1 LIAVDGLDAR
11 NWDEIKPIYQE
22 FLDREIDSP
31 EALESWLI
39 ELGRFE
45 AYVSETGSMLYVNMT
60 CDTEDEEIKQT
71 YLDFVEQVQPE
82 LAKVGDL
89 LNRKLAESPFADAL
103 DSVEYNVLLRDTRMD
118 LALFREENI
127 PLGTELT
134 KLGQRYNEICGAMT
148 VEFDGEERTMQ
159 QMGKY
164 LQVNDRDVRESAYR
178 AVGDRRFQDA
188 EEIDEL
194 FDSMIALR
202 HQVAQNAGYEN
213 FRDYI
218 FDAKHR
224 FDYTPEDCESFQNA
238 IEQICVPLMRD
249 IDEERREALGLGML
263 RMWDMGHDVQ
273 GRKPLQPFSEV
284 EEMVAGTSRMF
295 HRLSTELGDFFDS
308 LRDGTSLDLDSRK
321 GKAPGGYQLQ
331 RDHSRKPFIF
341 MNATGLQR
349 DLETMVH
356 EAGHAF
362 HSIYADHLP
371 LVDYRSAP
379 IEFCEV
385 AAMSMELLTH
395 DFLDEFYSSDDANRA
410 VREHLEGIVSILAWI
425 ATIDAFQHWIYTH
438 PGHSKEERH
447 QQWLELGDRFGSNL
461 DWSGFEEWRKVGWQ
475 RQLHLFSYPFY
486 YIEYGIAQLGAL
498 QLWLQYQKNP
508 QTALDNY
515 AKCMK
520 LGGSRPLPE
529 LFEAGEM
536 SFDLGNATVQGLIDA
551 VRSELDHLPA

>member
-1 LIAVDGLDAR
+1 MISVEGIDAR
-11 NWDEIKPIYQE
+11 NWDEIEPIYQG
-22 FLDREIDSP
+22 FLERPIDSA
-31 EALESWLI
+31 EELEVWLL
-39 ELGRFE
+39 ELGQFD
-45 AYVSETGSMLYVNMT
+45 AFVSETGSMLYVEMT
-60 CDTEDEEIKQT
+60 CDTENEKVKQA
-71 YLDFVEQVQPE
+71 YLDFVEKVQPE
-82 LAKVGDL
+82 LAKISDL
-89 LNRKLAESPFADAL
+89 LNRKLAESPHADSL

-148 VEFDGEERTMQ
+148 VEFDGEEKTMQ

-164 LQVNDRDVRESAYR
+164 LQVNEREIRESAYST
-178 AVGDRRFQDA
+178 VGKRRFQDA

-194 FDSMIALR
+194 FDEMIALR

-213 FRDYI
+213 FRDYT

-224 FDYTPEDCESFQNA
+224 FDYTPQDCQAFHNA
-238 IEQICVPLMRD
+238 IEKICVPLMRD
-249 IDEERREALGLGML
+249 IDEKRRSALGFKVL

-273 GRKPLQPFSEV
+273 GRNPLQPFSEV
-284 EEMVAGTSRMF
+284 DEMVAGTSRMF
-295 HRLSTELGDFFDS
+295 HRLSTELGEFFDS
-308 LRDGTSLDLDSRK
+308 LRDGNSLDLDSRK

-395 DFLDEFYSSDDANRA
+395 DFLDEFYSAEDASRA
-410 VREHLEGIVSILAWI
+410 VREHLEGIVSILSWI

-447 QQWLELGDRFGSNL
+447 QQWLELGDRFGSIL
-461 DWSGFEEWRKVGWQ
+461 DWTGFEEWRKVGWQ

-508 QTALDNY
+508 QTALSNY
-515 AKCMK
+515 AKSMR

-529 LFEAGEM
+529 LFEAGQM
-536 SFDLGNATVQGLIDA
+536 SFDLGDSTVQGLIDA
-551 VRSELDHLPA
+551 VRSELDQLPA

>member
-1 LIAVDGLDAR
+1 MISVEGIDAR
-11 NWDEIKPIYQE
+11 NWDEIEPIYQG
-22 FLDREIDSP
+22 FLERPIDSA
-31 EALESWLI
+31 EELEVWLL
-39 ELGRFE
+39 ELGQFD
-45 AYVSETGSMLYVNMT
+45 AFVSETGSMLYVEMT
-60 CDTEDEEIKQT
+60 CDTENEKVKQA
-71 YLDFVEQVQPE
+71 YLDFVEKVQPE
-82 LAKVGDL
+82 LAKISDL
-89 LNRKLAESPFADAL
+89 LNRKLAESPHADSL

-148 VEFDGEERTMQ
+148 VEFDGEEKTMQ

-164 LQVNDRDVRESAYR
+164 LQVNEREIRESAYST
-178 AVGDRRFQDA
+178 VGKRRFQDA

-194 FDSMIALR
+194 FDEMIALR

-213 FRDYI
+213 FRDYT

-224 FDYTPEDCESFQNA
+224 FDYTPQDCQAFHNA
-238 IEQICVPLMRD
+238 IEKICVPLMRD
-249 IDEERREALGLGML
+249 IDEKRRSALGFKVL

-273 GRKPLQPFSEV
+273 GRNPLQPFSEV
-284 EEMVAGTSRMF
+284 DEMVAGTSRMF
-295 HRLSTELGDFFDS
+295 HRLSTELGEFFDS
-308 LRDGTSLDLDSRK
+308 LRDGNSLDLDSRK

-395 DFLDEFYSSDDANRA
+395 DFLDEFYSAEDASRA

-447 QQWLELGDRFGSNL
+447 QQWLELGDRFGSIL
-461 DWSGFEEWRKVGWQ
+461 DWTGFEEWRKVGWQ

-508 QTALDNY
+508 QTALSNY
-515 AKCMK
+515 AKSMR
-520 LGGSRPLPE
+520 LGGSRPLP
-529 LFEAGEM
+529 
-536 SFDLGNATVQGLIDA
+536 
-551 VRSELDHLPA
+551 

>member
-1 LIAVDGLDAR
+1 MVSVEGLDAKQ
-11 NWDEIKPIYQE
+11 WDELQPIYQE
-22 FLDREIDSP
+22 FLDREIVSAD
-31 EALESWLI
+31 ALESWLL
-39 ELGRFE
+39 ELGQFD
-45 AYVSETGSMLYVNMT
+45 AYVGETGSMLYVDMT
-60 CDTEDEEIKQT
+60 CDTENEEVKQA

-82 LAKVGDL
+82 LAKVGDS
-89 LNRKLAESPFADAL
+89 LNRKLAESPYADEL
-103 DSVEYNVLLRDTRMD
+103 DSVEYNVLLRDTRMGI
-118 LALFREENI
+118 AIFREENI
-127 PLGTELT
+127 ALGTELT

-148 VEFDGEERTMQ
+148 VQFDGEERTMQ

-164 LQVNDRDVRESAYR
+164 LQVNDRGVRESAYR
-178 AVGDRRFQDA
+178 AVGERRFQDA

-194 FDSMIALR
+194 YDKMIALR

-213 FRDYI
+213 FRDYT
-218 FDAKHR
+218 FDSKRR
-224 FDYTPEDCESFQNA
+224 FDYTPADCEAFQTA
-238 IEQICVPLMRD
+238 IEQICVPLMRE
-249 IDEERREALGLGML
+249 IDGERRDALGLKAL

-273 GRKPLQPFSEV
+273 GRNPLQPFTEV

-295 HRLSTELGDFFDS
+295 HRLSSELGEFFDS

-362 HSIYADHLP
+362 HSIYADEIP

-425 ATIDAFQHWIYTH
+425 ATIDAFQHWIYTN

-447 QQWLELGDRFGSNL
+447 QQWLNLGNRFGSIL
-461 DWSGFEEWRKVGWQ
+461 DWTGFEDWRKVGWQ

-515 AKCMK
+515 AKSMR

-536 SFDLGNATVQGLIDA
+536 SFDLGNSTVQGLIDA
-551 VRSELDHLPA
+551 VRAELDELPA